1 MRYKDPNG
9 LFVDLQ
15 FKEQIGA
22 QHAKHVLAIPIYNNQ
37 IVLTHHKIRGIE
49 LPGGKVE
56 KNETNKEAVIREL
69 YEETGAKAKC
79 AMFIASYIV
88 HDKIPFDKD
97 VYIVNVEEIFEKNDY
112 LETYGPIIVDNINEV
127 NEEDKSFL
135 LKDKAILTCLER
147 VYELGFLK

>member
-1 MRYKDPNG
+1 
-9 LFVDLQ
+9 
-15 FKEQIGA
+15 
-22 QHAKHVLAIPIYNNQ
+22 
-37 IVLTHHKIRGIE
+37 
-49 LPGGKVE
+49 
-56 KNETNKEAVIREL
+56 
-69 YEETGAKAKC
+69 
-79 AMFIASYIV
+79 MFIASYIV

-135 LKDKAILTCLER
+135 LKDNAILTCLER